1 MYFGT
6 LFFFCSPGS
15 LVSVLTT
22 LAVKHSKG
30 TKYLKGDAT
39 ELHGLLDYLRCH
51 DKRLTSPEFTDETNG
66 KTALLKALLN
76 LKGGNNNTI
85 EVILDI
91 AEKTG
96 DLENLINASYTDPY
110 YKGQT
115 ALHVAIERRSF
126 EHVKLLVQKGADVQ
140 AKANGKFFQ
149 RHAEMGFYSGE
160 LPLSL
165 AACTNQPDIVSF
177 LMENPYRRADVTD
190 RDSQGNTV
198 LHTLVVI
205 ADNTKENTDMI
216 AKMYDEILVQQN
228 KLDKKVQFVEIENND
243 GMTPLKLAAKLG
255 KIELFRHMLH
265 REFMDE
271 ETRPLS
277 RRFTEWVYGPVHSS
291 LYDMTSIDTNEE
303 NSVLEII
310 IFGSEIPNRP
320 EMLQIE
326 PLRSL
331 LQNKWERFASKLF
344 LMNFLLYVVYLTI
357 FTAVALHRK
366 DGKPPFPIE
375 NFPLDHLRCVGEIL
389 SVFGALIFL
398 YKTLRKVLSIDG
410 FNDIV
415 FLQAALL
422 ICVIMYGCGQEEYVG
437 LLVLSLLLAWVNFL
451 YYLRGSKQLGMY
463 GVMMQRFKICVS
475 LYMILR
481 DLLHFLSVYCVLLF
495 GFSAA
500 FVALIR
506 DPPTVVLTA
515 SVNKLGYRDVRFT
528 ILEMFK
534 FTIGMG
540 DLQFTDDVQY
550 KEVYHILLISYIVLT
565 YILLLNMLIA
575 LMSNTVER
583 LSNQSKNIWNLQALY
598 IVDPTIIHTEKMTP
612 NEGGAICCDRLG

>member
-1 MYFGT
+1 MH
-6 LFFFCSPGS
+6 SS

-366 DGKPPFPIE
+366 DGK
-375 NFPLDHLRCVGEIL
+375 
-389 SVFGALIFL
+389 
-398 YKTLRKVLSIDG
+398 
-410 FNDIV
+410 
-415 FLQAALL
+415 AALL

-506 DPPTVVLTA
+506 DPPTVVSAAQNLTADIQLQGRSLTA

-583 LSNQSKNIWNLQALY
+583 LSNQSKNIWNLQ
-598 IVDPTIIHTEKMTP
+598 V
-612 NEGGAICCDRLG
+612 GCC